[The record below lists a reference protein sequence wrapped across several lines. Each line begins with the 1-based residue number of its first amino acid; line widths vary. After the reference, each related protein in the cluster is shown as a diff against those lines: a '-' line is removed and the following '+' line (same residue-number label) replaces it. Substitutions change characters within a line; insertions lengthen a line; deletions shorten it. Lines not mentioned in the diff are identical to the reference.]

1 LRGKVDG
8 LQTNA
13 EAGTEPMTHT
23 NYRPHFDWQLRT
35 RKLALGQRTLLM
47 AIVNLTPDSF
57 SGDGLLSA
65 NGSLDL
71 RPPAAVIKLAVATA
85 IQAVD
90 GGADIVDLGAE
101 STRPNATPISSEQEQ
116 ERLLPVLEQLLRE
129 RPHAVVSVDTYHG
142 STARAAAR
150 AGAEII
156 NDVSGLTWDPS
167 MAKAVSQSGCGLV
180 LMHARG
186 RSGEW
191 QTQPGLDGDAVMP
204 VVFAGLCEQLAQA
217 EAAGIRTERIVADPG
232 FGFGK
237 RGTENFA
244 LLARLGRLRELGR
257 PLLVGLSRKGF
268 LGDAVKPLQ
277 RGKVDPSTDPGE
289 ARRIATAAANV
300 AAILAGAHVLR
311 VHDLQVAQEAAV
323 IADAVLSAANHE

>member
-1 LRGKVDG
+1 MRGEVDG
-8 LQTNA
+8 LQA
-13 EAGTEPMTHT
+13 LIEPGFEPMNRS
-23 NYRPHFDWQLRT
+23 NYRPQFEWQLRT
-35 RKLALGQRTLLM
+35 RKLALGERTLLM

-65 NGSLDL
+65 GGALGSMGG
-71 RPPAAVIKLAVATA
+71 AAANKLAVVTA
-85 IQAVD
+85 IEAID
-90 GGADIVDLGAE
+90 AGADIVDLGAE
-101 STRPNATPISSEQEQ
+101 STRPNSTPISGDQEQ
-116 ERLLPVLEQLLRE
+116 ARLLPVLEQLMLE
-129 RPHAVVSVDTYHG
+129 RPNAVVSVDTYHG
-142 STARAAAR
+142 STAQAAAR

-191 QTQPGLDGDAVMP
+191 QTQPGLESEAVVP

-237 RGTENFA
+237 RGAENFA

-277 RGKVDPSTDPGE
+277 HKRVELSE

-300 AAILAGAHVLR
+300 TAILAGAHVLR
-311 VHDLQVAQEAAV
+311 VHDLQAAQEAAAV
-323 IADAVLSAANHE
+323 ADAVLSADSE

>member
-1 LRGKVDG
+1 MKGS
-8 LQTNA
+8 
-13 EAGTEPMTHT
+13 
-23 NYRPHFDWQLRT
+23 NYRPHFEWQLRT
-35 RKLALGQRTLLM
+35 RKLALGQPTLLM
-47 AIVNLTPDSF
+47 AIINLTPDSF

-65 NGSLDL
+65 GGTAGRL
-71 RPPAAVIKLAVATA
+71 RPATITKLAVATA
-85 IQAVD
+85 IEAID
-90 GGADIVDLGAE
+90 AGADIVDLGAE
-101 STRPNATPISSEQEQ
+101 STRPNATPISTEQEQ
-116 ERLLPVLEQLLRE
+116 ARLLPVLEQLLRE
-129 RPHAVVSVDTYHG
+129 RPRAVVSVDTYHAD
-142 STARAAAR
+142 TARAAAR

-167 MAKAVSQSGCGLV
+167 MAKAVSHSGCGLV

-191 QTQPGLDGDAVMP
+191 QTQAGLDGDAVMP
-204 VVFAGLCEQLAQA
+204 VVFAGLCEQLAEA
-217 EAAGIRTERIVADPG
+217 EAAGIRTERIVVDPG

-237 RGTENFA
+237 RGAENFA

-268 LGDAVKPLQ
+268 LGEAVKSLQ
-277 RGKVDPSTDPGE
+277 DGKAEPAE

-311 VHDLQVAQEAAV
+311 VHDLQVAQEAAAV
-323 IADAVLSAANHE
+323 ADAVLSAASQD

>member
-1 LRGKVDG
+1 MRGKVDE
-8 LQTNA
+8 LPANP
-13 EAGTEPMTHT
+13 EAGAEPMSRS
-23 NYRPHFDWQLRT
+23 NYRPHFEWQLRT

-65 NGSLDL
+65 GGSVAL
-71 RPPAAVIKLAVATA
+71 RLPAAVVKLAVATA
-85 IQAVD
+85 IEAVD
-90 GGADIVDLGAE
+90 AGADIVDLGAE
-101 STRPNATPISSEQEQ
+101 STRPNATPITTEQEQ

-142 STARAAAR
+142 GTAKAAAR

-167 MAKAVSQSGCGLV
+167 MAQAVAQSGCGLV

-191 QTQPGLDGDAVMP
+191 QTLPGLDGDAVMP

-217 EAAGIRTERIVADPG
+217 EAAGIRTDRIVTDPG

-237 RGTENFA
+237 RGAENFA

-257 PLLVGLSRKGF
+257 PLLVGLSRKAF
-268 LGDAVKPLQ
+268 LGDAVRRVQHQKAEPA
-277 RGKVDPSTDPGE
+277 E

-300 AAILAGAHVLR
+300 TAILAGAHVLR
-311 VHDLQVAQEAAV
+311 VHDLQVAQEAAA
-323 IADAVLSAANHE
+323 IADAVLSAASHD

>member
-1 LRGKVDG
+1 MRGKVDE
-8 LQTNA
+8 LETNP
-13 EAGTEPMTHT
+13 EAGSEPMSRS
-23 NYRPHFDWQLRT
+23 NYRPHFEWQLRT

-57 SGDGLLSA
+57 SGDGLLAAGGTAGLQPSA
-65 NGSLDL
+65 
-71 RPPAAVIKLAVATA
+71 AIIKLAVAMA
-85 IQAVD
+85 IEAVD
-90 GGADIVDLGAE
+90 AGADIVDLGAE
-101 STRPNATPISSEQEQ
+101 STRPNATPITSEQEQ

-129 RPHAVVSVDTYHG
+129 RPHAVVSVDTYHAG
-142 STARAAAR
+142 TARAAAR

-156 NDVSGLTWDPS
+156 NDVSGLTWDLA

-191 QTQPGLDGDAVMP
+191 QTLPGLDGDAVMP

-237 RGTENFA
+237 RGAENFA

-268 LGDAVKPLQ
+268 LGDAVKRLQ
-277 RGKVDPSTDPGE
+277 RKKADTGVDPGE
-289 ARRIATAAANV
+289 ARRIATVAANV

-311 VHDLQVAQEAAV
+311 VHDLQVAQEAAA
-323 IADAVLSAANHE
+323 IADAVLSAASHE

>member
-1 LRGKVDG
+1 MRGKVDE
-8 LQTNA
+8 LETNP
-13 EAGTEPMTHT
+13 EAGNEPMSRS
-23 NYRPHFDWQLRT
+23 NYRPHFEWQLRT
-35 RKLALGQRTLLM
+35 RKLPLGQRTLLM
-47 AIVNLTPDSF
+47 AIINLTPDSF
-57 SGDGLLSA
+57 SGDGLLSG
-65 NGSLDL
+65 NGKAALT
-71 RPPAAVIKLAVATA
+71 PAAAVNKLAVATA
-85 IQAVD
+85 IEAVD
-90 GGADIVDLGAE
+90 AGADIVDLGAE
-101 STRPNATPISSEQEQ
+101 STRPNATPITSEQEQ
-116 ERLLPVLEQLLRE
+116 ARLLPVLEELLRE
-129 RPHAVVSVDTYHG
+129 RPNALVSVDTYHG

-167 MAKAVSQSGCGLV
+167 MAKAVAQSGCGLV
-180 LMHARG
+180 MMHARG

-191 QTQPGLDGDAVMP
+191 QTQPGLEGDAVVP

-237 RGTENFA
+237 RGAENFA

-268 LGDAVKPLQ
+268 LGEAVKPLQ
-277 RGKVDPSTDPGE
+277 RNNVDLSE

-300 AAILAGAHVLR
+300 TAILAGAHVLR
-311 VHDLQVAQEAAV
+311 VHDLQIAQEAAV
-323 IADAVLSAANHE
+323 IADAVLSAVSHD